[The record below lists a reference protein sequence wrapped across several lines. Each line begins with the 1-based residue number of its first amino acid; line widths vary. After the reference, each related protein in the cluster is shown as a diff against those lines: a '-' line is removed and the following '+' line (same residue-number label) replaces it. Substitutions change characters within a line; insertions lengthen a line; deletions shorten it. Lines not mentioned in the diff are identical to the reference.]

1 MTVYLPM
8 GRAPMAERRT
18 TRQLKAREKARARTA
33 ERRQR
38 EQQLEDLATAWFEAE
53 DEIADKDSAAEE
65 KIRKYT
71 EKVRGE
77 VEKETGKLREQM
89 NDVVGKM
96 LALTGVRSVAER
108 LGVPEAVV
116 REIKATLDGAASAP
130 ASAGSPSSPSPV
142 VAPSPLVPPPS
153 PVPAVETSAPS
164 GESVAMPG

>member
-1 MTVYLPM
+1 
-8 GRAPMAERRT
+8 MAERRA

-53 DEIADKDSAAEE
+53 DEIADKESAADE

-89 NDVVGKM
+89 TDVVGKM

-108 LGVPEAVV
+108 LGVAEAVV
-116 REIKATLDGAASAP
+116 REIKASLDGAASTP
-130 ASAGSPSSPSPV
+130 SEPGSPSSTAPSM
-142 VAPSPLVPPPS
+142 APSPSPSPSLPPPS
-153 PVPAVETSAPS
+153 PVPADSTSAAAEGSTALS
-164 GESVAMPG
+164 G

>member
-1 MTVYLPM
+1 
-8 GRAPMAERRT
+8 MAERRT

-53 DEIADKDSAAEE
+53 DEIADKESAAEE

-71 EKVRGE
+71 EKVRGG
-77 VEKETGKLREQM
+77 VEKETGKLRERM

-116 REIKATLDGAASAP
+116 REIKASLDGAASAP
-130 ASAGSPSSPSPV
+130 ASAGSPSSPMPV
-142 VAPSPLVPPPS
+142 VAPSPSVPSPS